1 MKFKKIRIPIL
12 GIISIILS
20 YYFVI
25 LQPKIT
31 YSIGKSKFNYSTA
44 RGYSNND
51 IAFLCELS
59 IKLKNKGIKPSYL
72 KKIEIHPVDVY
83 LDSFSIQKSNIE
95 EKVLN
100 WRDSENI
107 KIDFTYLSKVSSMA
121 YRDSVYNTNKYRITF
136 FDEDNNAILDS
147 LGKVGYLDFWLG
159 ISADRKKFKSDENLF
174 SFQLD

>member
-72 KKIEIHPVDVY
+72 KKIEIHPVDMY
-83 LDSFSIQKSNIE
+83 LDSFSII
-95 EKVLN
+95 
-100 WRDSENI
+100 
-107 KIDFTYLSKVSSMA
+107 
-121 YRDSVYNTNKYRITF
+121 NTEFY
-136 FDEDNNAILDS
+136 
-147 LGKVGYLDFWLG
+147 W
-159 ISADRKKFKSDENLF
+159 F
-174 SFQLD
+174 SFNIAGNTLCFTGEPPRRHGHRFCVLTQRRINKLKNCLIKVVW